1 MVHNNVSFGRAG
13 RSRNFLT
20 PNSVSDKHDAGD
32 GNSENSETLTFNSV
46 NTENLTFNSVNI
58 ENLTFNSIDTVCDVN
73 NEGRF
78 VGKFLSPNVIN
89 LSGRVLSEAE
99 ISLLSKGL
107 KLCPTP
113 NGVNKAV
120 LKDFCKEEL
129 EVFGRRLRL
138 MWHFRDE
145 EENNTTINPFRP
157 KSKFNP
163 KGKDVSI
170 ELYLSRL
177 EEEILALDTKLSYS
191 NITKGEREALNS
203 LRNDTSIIIKG
214 ADKGSAVVVW
224 DREDYLKEA
233 NSQLMDN
240 NVYEEVSG
248 DIIGPLVKI
257 VKYHLANIKL
267 RGDISSETLK
277 YFLVNNP
284 KLGRFYLLPKIH
296 KRLDGVP
303 GRPVI
308 SNCGYFTENISSF
321 LDYHLQP
328 LAKKVK
334 SYLKDTNDFLRKLR
348 DLPALPKDTLLC
360 TIDVVGLYPNIPH
373 SDGLDAIRK
382 ALDQRIDK
390 NISTESLLDLAECV
404 IKNNIFE
411 HNNRFFKQ
419 KQGTAIGTKMAP
431 PYAILF
437 MADLEEKFLE
447 SSPLKPYVWWRY
459 IDDIFLIWEHG
470 KENLLKFLDSLNNC
484 HPTIKFK
491 AECISQDRVN
501 FLDVDIIRCG
511 ERLTTDLYVKP
522 TDSHQYLHASSC
534 HVFHS
539 KSSIP
544 YSQAL
549 RLNRICSEGTFFDK
563 RCNELE
569 SWLMS
574 RGYSEKLVRRQILRA
589 RKLKRDDL
597 LDRAPIKKDSKLVL
611 NVTYHPAHSKVK
623 NVLSDIHLLLTPN
636 EEHRRVFHN
645 VPIVGFKR
653 CKSLKDILVRAR
665 LPTEN
670 KGPGESC
677 TCGGERCGVCSF
689 VKRSQTF
696 TDKSGL
702 TSYEIRGDKLHCNS
716 KNVVYMVQCKTCL
729 KQYVGST
736 CTKFR
741 MRFNNYKSCFRKHS
755 SGEAVPQMLFHN
767 HFSQLDHNGMNDWS
781 FTLIDQASNVEHLRK
796 KESFWQYKLD
806 TFHPKGLNERNVTFD
821 FY

>member
-1 MVHNNVSFGRAG
+1 MKV
-13 RSRNFLT
+13 
-20 PNSVSDKHDAGD
+20 
-32 GNSENSETLTFNSV
+32 
-46 NTENLTFNSVNI
+46 
-58 ENLTFNSIDTVCDVN
+58 
-73 NEGRF
+73 
-78 VGKFLSPNVIN
+78 VI
-89 LSGRVLSEAE
+89 AK
-99 ISLLSKGL
+99 I
-107 KLCPTP
+107 
-113 NGVNKAV
+113 
-120 LKDFCKEEL
+120 
-129 EVFGRRLRL
+129 
-138 MWHFRDE
+138 
-145 EENNTTINPFRP
+145 
-157 KSKFNP
+157 
-163 KGKDVSI
+163 
-170 ELYLSRL
+170 Y
-177 EEEILALDTKLSYS
+177 
-191 NITKGEREALNS
+191 
-203 LRNDTSIIIKG
+203 
-214 ADKGSAVVVW
+214 
-224 DREDYLKEA
+224 
-233 NSQLMDN
+233 
-240 NVYEEVSG
+240 
-248 DIIGPLVKI
+248 I
-257 VKYHLANIKL
+257 VKYSQ
-267 RGDISSETLK
+267 D
-277 YFLVNNP
+277 P
-284 KLGRFYLLPKIH
+284 
-296 KRLDGVP
+296 
-303 GRPVI
+303 
-308 SNCGYFTENISSF
+308 
-321 LDYHLQP
+321 
-328 LAKKVK
+328 
-334 SYLKDTNDFLRKLR
+334 
-348 DLPALPKDTLLC
+348 
-360 TIDVVGLYPNIPH
+360 
-373 SDGLDAIRK
+373 
-382 ALDQRIDK
+382 
-390 NISTESLLDLAECV
+390 
-404 IKNNIFE
+404 
-411 HNNRFFKQ
+411 
-419 KQGTAIGTKMAP
+419 
-431 PYAILF
+431 
-437 MADLEEKFLE
+437 
-447 SSPLKPYVWWRY
+447 
-459 IDDIFLIWEHG
+459 
-470 KENLLKFLDSLNNC
+470 LKFLDSLNNC

-491 AECISQDRVN
+491 AECISKDRVN
-501 FLDVDIIRCG
+501 FLDVDVIRCG

-544 YSQAL
+544 YSKAL

-574 RGYSEKLVRRQILRA
+574 REYSEKLVRKQILRA

-611 NVTYHPAHSKVK
+611 NVTYHPSHSKVK

-696 TDKSGL
+696 TDKSGQ

-716 KNVVYMVQCKTCL
+716 KNVVYKVQCKACF

-741 MRFNNYKSCFRKHS
+741 MRFNNYKSCFRKHA